1 MDVYLWFFIIGA
13 ITGWI
18 ASILT
23 DTSDQMGCIANTAAG
38 LLGMALGSVL
48 LRLLTDQTIHDVSFI
63 NGALV
68 SILGAVIVIII
79 LHSLPKA
86 KQNR

>member
-1 MDVYLWFFIIGA
+1 MFIVGYLILA
-13 ITGWI
+13 ALTGWA
-18 ASILT
+18 ASIVT
-23 DTSDQMGCIANTAAG
+23 DTNDQMGCIANTAAG

-48 LRLLTDQTIHDVSFI
+48 TRVFTDQTLRDLSFI

-79 LHSLPKA
+79 LHGVPKA

>member
-1 MDVYLWFFIIGA
+1 MFIVGYLLLAA
-13 ITGWI
+13 ITGWV

-23 DTSDQMGCIANTAAG
+23 DTSDRMGCVANTAAG

-48 LRLLTDQTIHDVSFI
+48 TRVFTDQTLRDLSFI

-79 LHSLPKA
+79 LHGLPKA

>member
-1 MDVYLWFFIIGA
+1 MFIIWYLLLAA
-13 ITGWI
+13 ITGWL
-18 ASILT
+18 ASIIT
-23 DTSDQMGCIANTAAG
+23 DTNDQMGCVANTAAG

-48 LRLLTDQTIHDVSFI
+48 VRLLTDQTIRNLSFI

-68 SILGAVIVIII
+68 SILGAVIVIIV
-79 LHSLPKA
+79 LHGVPKA